1 MSTSP
6 LFSEEV
12 LDPSHK
18 GPESVSLWTQRHDE
32 EFTNRLA
39 QSNLEHCKHMGNA
52 C

>member
-12 LDPSHK
+12 LNPSHK
-18 GPESVSLWTQRHDE
+18 GPESVLQWTQRHDE
-32 EFTNRLA
+32 EFTNCLA
-39 QSNLEHCKHMGNA
+39 ESNLEHCKHTLNV